1 MPNPTDIFGNL
12 GWLNKWVKNLL
23 GRVRAIETGGGPTS
37 PLGIDDVL
45 AQGQNLT
52 ASRNIDLNNQ
62 NLTIN
67 DDAGNSVRLLM
78 NESTGETSLE
88 GANLNLKGSNSLIL
102 DLVGAGV
109 LKIDNAQLVSNGT
122 APNAV
127 DQLPVVI
134 NGNQFYIQLYKV

>member
-23 GRVRAIETGGGPTS
+23 GRVRALEIGGGGTTP
-37 PLGIDDVL
+37 GIDDVL
-45 AQGQNLT
+45 AQGQALT

-67 DDAGNSVRLLM
+67 DDSGNSVRLSM

-88 GANLNLKGSNSLIL
+88 GSNLNLKASNSLTV

-109 LKIDNAQLVSNGT
+109 LRISNAQPVPSGT
-122 APNAV
+122 APNT
-127 DQLPVVI
+127 DIQLPVDI
-134 NGNQFYIQLYKV
+134 DGIQYYIQLYKV